1 MDGVSA
7 TNADG
12 DRYAAEKVAKRQ
24 NHEGFTRNGFILHA
38 VVAGSQR
45 KTPEQITEL
54 VEKVGRGK
62 SSVLHSG
69 GDRMVAVELV
79 EAFMQH
85 VNAGLAEGSER
96 VMFVYFEGAGHALA
110 MDQRG

>member
-1 MDGVSA
+1 
-7 TNADG
+7 
-12 DRYAAEKVAKRQ
+12 
-24 NHEGFTRNGFILHA
+24 
-38 VVAGSQR
+38 
-45 KTPEQITEL
+45 
-54 VEKVGRGK
+54 
-62 SSVLHSG
+62 
-69 GDRMVAVELV
+69 MVAVELV